1 MDETITQKY
10 KDLKNIS
17 NNKYTTV
24 YKGINKETDTYV
36 AIKEINKEIQY
47 RNKFNFQSRRN
58 ERKYKI
64 RKKYIL

>member
-36 AIKEINKEIQY
+36 AIKEINKE
-47 RNKFNFQSRRN
+47 
-58 ERKYKI
+58 KYNIETNSIFKVEEMKI